1 MYPLLEVKNLSIRF
15 EKEESKL
22 KAVDDISFSV
32 YSNDTIAIIG
42 ESGSGKTLTALS
54 LLQLLPA
61 NAITTGQLL
70 FSEDVK
76 NQIALSKLS
85 TKEISTI
92 RGRKISMIFQDP
104 MSSLNPLMT
113 CGEQIMEVITTHLKI
128 NKKEAKQKT
137 IELLYQVELPNPSI
151 IFDRFPH
158 QISGGQKQRIM
169 IAMAI
174 SCNPCLIIADEP
186 TTALDVLVQKKIVD
200 LLIKLQRQN
209 NFSILLITHDL
220 GLVADIATK
229 VIVMQKG
236 RIVEEGEV
244 KEVLLTPKNYYTK
257 ALLNCRPTIKSKG
270 KKLPVVN
277 ENSTIDNNLGI
288 EKEINDQQ
296 DVKSDSFP
304 ILSIQDLKVYFPIK
318 KNIFGKPI
326 LFQKAIDGISFD
338 VFQNETIGIVGESGC
353 GKTTLSRTIL
363 QLIKPTAGKI
373 LINRKDIFQNKN
385 NSSSDKK
392 EMQIVFQNP
401 YGSLNPRIT
410 IENAIMEPLQVHR
423 IKSDYAERKDRVR
436 ELFHQVGLNP
446 NHVNRY
452 PHQFSGGQQQRICI
466 ARALALEPKFLIFD
480 ESVSALDVSI
490 QAQILNLINELKSA
504 YKFTSIFISHD
515 LSVIHYVSDRILVMK
530 NGKIVEKGS
539 ADKIVHNPEHIYTQQ
554 LIDAIPG
561 KIFTKTNN

>member
-1 MYPLLEVKNLSIRF
+1 MRPLLEVKNLSIRF
-15 EKEESKL
+15 ENEENKL

-32 YSNDTIAIIG
+32 FSNDITAIIG

-70 FSEDVK
+70 FSEDFNK
-76 NQIALSKLS
+76 RISLSELSK
-85 TKEISTI
+85 KEIYNI
-92 RGRKISMIFQDP
+92 RGRKIAMIFQDP

-113 CGEQIMEVITTHLKI
+113 CGEQIMEVITIHLKI
-128 NKKEAKQKT
+128 NKKEAKRKT
-137 IELLYQVELPNPSI
+137 IELLHQVELPNPAI

-220 GLVADIATK
+220 GLVADMATK
-229 VIVMQKG
+229 VIVLQKG

-244 KEVLLTPKNYYTK
+244 KEVLLNPKNNYTK
-257 ALLNCRPTIKSKG
+257 ALLNCRPTFQSKG

-277 ENSTIDNNLGI
+277 ENSSMVSNLVI
-288 EKEINDQQ
+288 EKEMNDRQ

-304 ILSIQDLKVYFPIK
+304 ILSVQDLKVYFPIK
-318 KNIFGKPI
+318 KNFFGKP
-326 LFQKAIDGISFD
+326 LSFQKAIDGISFD

-363 QLIKPTAGKI
+363 QLIKPTSGKI
-373 LINRKDIFQNKN
+373 FINRKDIFQNKN
-385 NSSSDKK
+385 NSLSDKK
-392 EMQIVFQNP
+392 ELQIVFQNP
-401 YGSLNPRIT
+401 YGTLNPRIT
-410 IENAIMEPLQVHR
+410 VENAIIEPLQVHR
-423 IKSDYAERKDRVR
+423 IKSDYTERKDRVR

-466 ARALALEPKFLIFD
+466 ARALALEPQFLIFD

-515 LSVIHYVSDRILVMK
+515 LSVIHYVSDRILVM
-530 NGKIVEKGS
+530 NHGKIVEEGL
-539 ADKIVHNPEHIYTQQ
+539 ADKIIYNPEHKYTQQ

-561 KIFTKTNN
+561 KNIYKN